1 MTPDMCLEASRPGR
15 NAKRQSASHVH
26 ALSSVKYFPVIVLVV
41 TTVRGAADTQAAVTE
56 VNQNMSK
63 G

>member
-1 MTPDMCLEASRPGR
+1 MCLEASRPGR
-15 NAKRQSASHVH
+15 NAKRQGACHVH
-26 ALSSVKYFPVIVLVV
+26 APSSVKYFSVIVLVV
-41 TTVRGAADTQAAVTE
+41 TTVRGAANTQAAVSE

>member
-1 MTPDMCLEASRPGR
+1 M
-15 NAKRQSASHVH
+15 
-26 ALSSVKYFPVIVLVV
+26 KYFSVIVLVV
-41 TTVRGAADTQAAVTE
+41 TSARGAANTQAAVSE